1 MDGVG
6 LRFDDLGQKVP
17 THYAS
22 ECYNRIRLYIKRIP
36 PTLKNVGVKR
46 MYFYLNKFKI
56 YYARECKLAKT
67 QYGTAISITSPK
79 DVSLEN
85 SSLTPRERDN
95 NIEINEL
102 EILVPLLDKI
112 LLAKSI

>member
-1 MDGVG
+1 
-6 LRFDDLGQKVP
+6 
-17 THYAS
+17 
-22 ECYNRIRLYIKRIP
+22 
-36 PTLKNVGVKR
+36 
-46 MYFYLNKFKI
+46 MYFNLNKFKI

-79 DVSLEN
+79 AVSLEN

-102 EILVPLLDKI
+102 EIPVPLLDKKGPCPGPHI
-112 LLAKSI
+112 LESPVLALLWPHPSP